1 MSIDAVRVE
10 AILKDCMYK
19 EIIPENKYIMVYSC
33 LTWIIP
39 GARYAPGIVFRTG
52 LNPDKIEQHRN
63 EIYEM
68 LKQLP
73 TAFWDSPTGGG
84 GYTFLA
90 LSIDK
95 DGKQWG
101 GQQHADML
109 MTLGLAAGY
118 IQYLFPIEMWRE
130 LPGGVP
136 YIVIHETPLEL
147 PVFTQQEVMEQ
158 KKISIT
164 PIIDRDNAA
173 DPGKRRVC
181 DQ

>member
-19 EIIPENKYIMVYSC
+19 EIAPENKYIMVYSC
-33 LTWIIP
+33 LTRI
-39 GARYAPGIVFRTG
+39 G

-90 LSIDK
+90 LPTDK
-95 DGKQWG
+95 DGNQWG

-136 YIVIHETPLEL
+136 YIVIYETPLEL
-147 PVFTQQEVMEQ
+147 PVFTQQEVTEQ

-164 PIIDRDNAA
+164 PIIDLDNAA
-173 DPGKRRVC
+173 DPGKRRV
-181 DQ
+181 

>member
-19 EIIPENKYIMVYSC
+19 EIAPENKYIMVYSC
-33 LTWIIP
+33 LTRI
-39 GARYAPGIVFRTG
+39 G

-90 LSIDK
+90 LPTDK
-95 DGKQWG
+95 DGNQWG

-136 YIVIHETPLEL
+136 YIVIYETPLEL
-147 PVFTQQEVMEQ
+147 PVFTQQEVTEQ

-164 PIIDRDNAA
+164 PIIDPDNAA
-173 DPGKRRVC
+173 DPGKRRV
-181 DQ
+181 

>member
-19 EIIPENKYIMVYSC
+19 EITPENKYIMVYSC
-33 LTWIIP
+33 LTRI
-39 GARYAPGIVFRTG
+39 G

-90 LSIDK
+90 LPTDK
-95 DGKQWG
+95 DGNQWG

-118 IQYLFPIEMWRE
+118 IQYLFPIEMLRE

-136 YIVIHETPLEL
+136 YIVIYETPLEL
-147 PVFTQQEVMEQ
+147 PVFTQQEVTEQ

-164 PIIDRDNAA
+164 PIIDLDNAA
-173 DPGKRRVC
+173 DPWKTPSV
-181 DQ
+181 